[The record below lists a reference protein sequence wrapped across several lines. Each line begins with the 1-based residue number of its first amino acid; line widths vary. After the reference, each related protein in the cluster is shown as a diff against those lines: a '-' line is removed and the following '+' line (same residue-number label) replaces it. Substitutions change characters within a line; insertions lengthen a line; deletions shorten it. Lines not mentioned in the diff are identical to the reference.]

1 MPVYGDE
8 NDALGGAGTIYDFT
22 TTAVTGVNYKYLVIN
37 DAAGFDILTDEKGV
51 DILTTQGI
59 GANTLKS
66 GMVVRAL
73 DGKRISGY
81 KLASGS
87 IALIR

>member
-22 TTAVTGVNYKYLVIN
+22 TTAQTKVSYKYIVIN
-37 DAAGFDILTDEKGV
+37 TAATFTSITDETGADV
-51 DILTTQGI
+51 LTEQGI
-59 GANTLKS
+59 GSNEVSA
-66 GMVVRAL
+66 GMVIRAVE
-73 DGKRISGY
+73 GRRIKGY
-81 KLASGS
+81 ELATGS